1 MLKTRHHMNEV
12 PQAAG
17 QSCTTQSPFLF
28 LAQRHPLPAP
38 NMKISINVSF
48 LILSLFALSAAA
60 SPILKLDDA
69 VTTELSNSSLD
80 LESLGMHSASSLQ
93 DMAER
98 DILSRRQL
106 NENRA
111 AKLIGDVDKTLLNPS
126 ATDLETFSSHINDL
140 AERLQLTVDKKR
152 SLSEPVAV
160 SLQEA
165 LHRWRAAISQLRD
178 AKKIDVTLILVNIAT
193 CRNFVEN
200 QLAPQ
205 SSLISDISAAL
216 RSLEDNLRPRNLRL
230 DPMSELNQLKD
241 LANKWKKTRD
251 IIHPKLMI
259 YSDWVEGWKDL
270 DIKKHILIEL
280 KKISDVWQENM

>member
-1 MLKTRHHMNEV
+1 MLKTRHHIDEV

-17 QSCTTQSPFLF
+17 QSCTTQSPFSF
-28 LAQRHPLPAP
+28 LAQQHPLPAP

-93 DMAER
+93 DMADR

-106 NENRA
+106 DENRA
-111 AKLIGDVDKTLLNPS
+111 AKLIGDVDKTLNPS
-126 ATDLETFSSHINDL
+126 ATDLETFSRHINDL
-140 AERLQLTVDKKR
+140 ANRLESKQ
-152 SLSEPVAV
+152 SLSVHVAV
-160 SLQEA
+160 SLQGA
-165 LHRWRAAISQLRD
+165 LHRWRDAISQLRD

-193 CRNFVEN
+193 CRNVVEN

-205 SSLISDISAAL
+205 SSLIPDISAVL
-216 RSLEDNLRPRNLRL
+216 RSLEDKLRPRNLRFETK
-230 DPMSELNQLKD
+230 DDLNQLKD
-241 LANKWKKTRD
+241 LVNKWKKTRD

-259 YSDWVEGWKDL
+259 FSDWVEGWKDL
-270 DIKKHILIEL
+270 DIKKDILIEL